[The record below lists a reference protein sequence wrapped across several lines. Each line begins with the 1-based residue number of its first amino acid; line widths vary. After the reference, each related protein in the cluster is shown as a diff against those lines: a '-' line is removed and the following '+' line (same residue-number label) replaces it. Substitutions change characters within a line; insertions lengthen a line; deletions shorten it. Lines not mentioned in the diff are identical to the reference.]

1 MAVAL
6 KIATLFDLEGRVLR
20 PDREKD
26 LRGGASHRIDG
37 A

>member
-1 MAVAL
+1 MDHFSQ
-6 KIATLFDLEGRVLR
+6 IATLLHLQESATAPL
-20 PDREKD
+20 REKD